1 MITID
6 CTWCEAELGLDSIDA
21 TSVDCADCRITVD
34 IAPDLEQ
41 IALAA

>member
-6 CTWCEAELGLDSIDA
+6 CTWCDAALALDSLDA

-34 IAPDLEQ
+34 IATDPER
-41 IALAA
+41 IAVAA

>member
-6 CTWCEAELGLDSIDA
+6 CTWCEAELVLDSLDA

-34 IAPDLEQ
+34 IATDPDP
-41 IALAA
+41 IAVAA